1 MKKRIIITDSAS
13 DISKADEQA
22 YNIRILPFSVAV
34 DGVSYISRVDF
45 DNDGF
50 YKMLENAKELPT
62 TTQITPYQF
71 ETLFDELWHDGYRE
85 VILVLINSEGSATF
99 NNCRYVAEEFMA
111 EHENE
116 MTIYTIDS
124 RSYTCAYGYPVV
136 KAAKMLMDGV
146 KTEDILAYLKDY
158 MNRSIIY
165 AALYTLKYAGRSGRI
180 PSAAAFVGDA
190 LGMKPIMRIC
200 DNHITTGDKVRG
212 ERNIVPFIAKKM
224 TEVIALDEPYCIV
237 YGSDDAVRDEMA
249 AAAEE
254 AMGYPP
260 AAFYKIGAAI
270 AINAGPK
277 VCGFSSLR
285 KPE

>member
-22 YNIRILPFSVAV
+22 YKIRILPFSVAV

-45 DNDGF
+45 GNDGF

-99 NNCRYVAEEFMA
+99 NNCCYVAEEFMA
-111 EHENE
+111 EHESE
-116 MTIYTIDS
+116 MTIYTVDS

-136 KAAKMLMDGV
+136 EAAKMLLDGV

-224 TEVIALDEPYCIV
+224 TEVVAPGEPYCIV

-254 AMGYPP
+254 TMGYPP

>member
-13 DISKADEQA
+13 DISKEDEA
-22 YNIRILPFSVAV
+22 LYGIRILPFSVAI
-34 DGVSYISRVDF
+34 DGISYISRVDF
-45 DNDGF
+45 DNDAF
-50 YKMLENAKELPT
+50 YEMLENANELPI
-62 TTQITPYQF
+62 TTQITPFQF
-71 ETLFDELWHDGYRE
+71 ETLFDELLSDGYSE
-85 VILVLINSEGSATF
+85 VIVVLINSEGSATF
-99 NNCRYVAEEFMA
+99 NNCRCVAEEFMS
-111 EHENE
+111 EHSGE
-116 MTIYTIDS
+116 MTVYTIDG

-136 KAAKMLMDGV
+136 EAAKMLKNGV
-146 KTEDILAYLKDY
+146 ATDTIIEYLEDY

-200 DNHITTGDKVRG
+200 DHHITTGDKVRG
-212 ERNIVPFIAKKM
+212 ERNIIPFIAKKM
-224 TEVIALDEPYCIV
+224 TEVIAPGEPYCIV
-237 YGSDDAVRDEMA
+237 YGSDSAVRDEMT
-249 AAAEE
+249 AAAEK
-254 AMGYPP
+254 AMGYPA

-285 KPE
+285 KPQ